1 MFVTEI
7 TPTKTARVELSLDA
21 TSPLPDSYGDDRLVM
36 IARDPNTFFA
46 YWEITPERTEHIRS
60 IHGPDSWE
68 NAALVLRVYDLGV
81 AQKTPIDSASHFD
94 AHVDPD
100 LRQGYVQ
107 VPKAGHFYCADL
119 GLLWSDRKFVAIV
132 RSNTIGQPSGQVS
145 EYIDGP
151 SMSVTLRT
159 EHECW
164 EKMAGMAMGAGSS
177 KGVSNAGESG
187 NVLSLRWE
195 FLRSVFS
202 GSASRWPSSMPGS
215 KMETRPVTVH
225 N

>member
-81 AQKTPIDSASHFD
+81 AQKTPIDSASHLMPTSIPICGRGMSRSQKQ
-94 AHVDPD
+94 AISI
-100 LRQGYVQ
+100 
-107 VPKAGHFYCADL
+107 VP
-119 GLLWSDRKFVAIV
+119 
-132 RSNTIGQPSGQVS
+132 T
-145 EYIDGP
+145 
-151 SMSVTLRT
+151 
-159 EHECW
+159 
-164 EKMAGMAMGAGSS
+164 
-177 KGVSNAGESG
+177 
-187 NVLSLRWE
+187 
-195 FLRSVFS
+195 
-202 GSASRWPSSMPGS
+202 
-215 KMETRPVTVH
+215 
-225 N
+225 